1 MAVVTCTFPVN
12 ISYFT
17 VSFYS
22 TTFGGSPGVIIS
34 CDRCS
39 VEPRFQKLITLKFPD
54 TTKEGDTWKF
64 EVQRSKETAGIYT
77 CLGLRGAASF
87 HSTPCNITDTPEE
100 YFLSSSTT
108 TDAPAGRLYPSQNKG
123 IDSLYALFVIPIVC
137 GLIVIILY
145 RKPCVRKAVM
155 KRMTCT
161 RGRNSSED
169 QSTQMDRL
177 HKSGKVREV
186 LDQDS

>member
-1 MAVVTCTFPVN
+1 MFA
-12 ISYFT
+12 
-17 VSFYS
+17 
-22 TTFGGSPGVIIS
+22 GGSPGVIIS

-100 YFLSSSTT
+100 YLLSSSTT
-108 TDAPAGRLYPSQNKG
+108 TDAPAGRLIFAELVFINLEKNEYFGNPSCF
-123 IDSLYALFVIPIVC
+123 L
-137 GLIVIILY
+137 
-145 RKPCVRKAVM
+145 
-155 KRMTCT
+155 
-161 RGRNSSED
+161 
-169 QSTQMDRL
+169 
-177 HKSGKVREV
+177 
-186 LDQDS
+186 

>member
-1 MAVVTCTFPVN
+1 MFA
-12 ISYFT
+12 
-17 VSFYS
+17 
-22 TTFGGSPGVIIS
+22 GGSPGVIIS

-77 CLGLRGAASF
+77 CQGLRGAASF

-100 YFLSSSTT
+100 HLLSSSTT
-108 TDAPAGRLYPSQNKG
+108 TDAPAGRLIFAELVFINLEKNKYILEVPVFVMMMTTTMKMMMMTTMKMMIMMIFFLFPIFTDSTPSQNKG

-145 RKPCVRKAVM
+145 R
-155 KRMTCT
+155 
-161 RGRNSSED
+161 
-169 QSTQMDRL
+169 
-177 HKSGKVREV
+177 
-186 LDQDS
+186 